1 MQKIDAHQH
10 FWHYS
15 PEAYPWISDKMSIL
29 KRDFLPAD
37 LQPLLQAN
45 GYSGCIAVQAS
56 QTEEESRFLLE
67 LAGQNDFIKGV
78 VGWIDLQDYH
88 VKHAIKKWADHP
100 KLCGFRHIIHD
111 EPDDQFMLRP
121 EFMRGV
127 KALGAFNLPY
137 DILIF
142 EKHLP
147 ATLQFVSYLPDIKLV
162 VDHIAKPKIKQH
174 EYSPW
179 QENIKSLAQYPNVY
193 CKISGMVTEADWQNW
208 KEEDFQPYLDTIV
221 EAFGTDRLMIGS
233 DWPVCLLAA
242 EYGKVMAIVEH
253 YFHAF
258 SATEKEK
265 IFGLNAMKFY
275 NIKS

>member
-15 PEAYPWISDKMSIL
+15 PEAYHWISDHMSVL

-45 GYSGCIAVQAS
+45 GYAGCIAVQAS
-56 QTEEESRFLLE
+56 QTEEETEFLLK
-67 LAGQNDFIKGV
+67 LAEQHDFIKGV
-78 VGWIDLQDYH
+78 VGWVDLQDYS
-88 VKHAIKKWADHP
+88 VKLTIKKWADHP
-100 KLCGFRHIIHD
+100 KLCGFRHIIQD

-147 ATLQFVSYLPDIKLV
+147 ATLQFVSYLPDMKLV

-174 EYSPW
+174 E
-179 QENIKSLAQYPNVY
+179 L
-193 CKISGMVTEADWQNW
+193 QN
-208 KEEDFQPYLDTIV
+208 LRH
-221 EAFGTDRLMIGS
+221 GHRS
-233 DWPVCLLAA
+233 RLAA
-242 EYGKVMAIVEH
+242 LERRRFPALPGH
-253 YFHAF
+253 HRSSFWHR
-258 SATEKEK
+258 STD
-265 IFGLNAMKFY
+265 GRL
-275 NIKS
+275 